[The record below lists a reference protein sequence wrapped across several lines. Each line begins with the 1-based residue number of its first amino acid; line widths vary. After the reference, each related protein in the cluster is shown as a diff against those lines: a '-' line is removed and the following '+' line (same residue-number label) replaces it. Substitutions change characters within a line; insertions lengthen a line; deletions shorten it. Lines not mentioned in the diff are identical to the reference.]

1 MRSGVLV
8 VTAWIEGDDQRLR
21 ARVTRKDSV
30 IDLQPESTAMATSV
44 DEVCDIVREWLE
56 GVRAS

>member
-8 VTAWIEGDDQRLR
+8 VTAWIEGEDQHLR

-30 IDLQPESTAMATSV
+30 VDQQPESTAMATSV
-44 DEVCDIVREWLE
+44 DEVCDIVRKWLE
-56 GVRAS
+56 GVRSP